1 MNNNTE
7 LKCLKCGSIIRSGAK
22 FCTNCGNQ
30 VATSLN
36 NINKLI
42 VKPSDF
48 PLIYNN
54 SDDSILEY
62 FLSLELKKAGIDEK
76 TSLIPENLLKRKNVF
91 NIIFSILLFIYI
103 SLIFFHFPIYTYIIG
118 AILLIIF
125 YFKTNKYNFMEFL
138 KKEVKARPSE
148 KFSNIVMSTKLLL
161 VEDTSKKTKPLM
173 IISAI
178 AISCLVFLTPHVMYE
193 KMENGYAVRFYTFG
207 LTNYKTAEIPSTYRG
222 ENVVSLRG
230 NTFSNMPYLEKITLP
245 DTIVEIRGQ
254 AFKNCKKLREVNMP
268 KKLEYL
274 GGGAFYNAI
283 SLESIELPD
292 TLTYMGGETF
302 YNAYSLK
309 SVRLSENLSEIR
321 GDSFEYCYALTSITI
336 PDSVT
341 RIGGHAF
348 YGDSNLSE
356 VNISENSSLKEI
368 GSSAFRLCDNLYEIY
383 IPSGTEVNERAFK
396 ESPTEVKRYG
406 ETFSSYY

>member
-125 YFKTNKYNFMEFL
+125 YLKTNKYNFMEFL

-230 NTFSNMPYLEKITLP
+230 NTFSNMPFLEKVTLP

-309 SVRLSENLSEIR
+309 SLRLSENLSEIR
-321 GDSFEYCYALTSITI
+321 GDTFEYCYALTSITI

>member
-7 LKCLKCGSIIRSGAK
+7 LKCLKCGSVIRSGAK
-22 FCTNCGNQ
+22 FCTNCGSQ
-30 VATSLN
+30 VTTSSN
-36 NINKLI
+36 NVNKVI
-42 VKPSDF
+42 VKSSDF

-148 KFSNIVMSTKLLL
+148 KFSNIIMSTKLLL

-173 IISAI
+173 LISAI
-178 AISCLVFLTPHVMYE
+178 AISCLMFLTPHVMYE

-230 NTFSNMPYLEKITLP
+230 NTFSNMPYLEKVTLP

-254 AFKNCKKLREVNMP
+254 AFKNCKKLREVNIP

-321 GDSFEYCYALTSITI
+321 GDSFEYCDALTSITI
-336 PDSVT
+336 PDNVI

-383 IPSGTEVNERAFK
+383 IPSGTEVNSRAFK

>member
-22 FCTNCGNQ
+22 FCTNCGSQ

-36 NINKLI
+36 NINKAI

-125 YFKTNKYNFMEFL
+125 YLKTNKYNFMEFL

-230 NTFSNMPYLEKITLP
+230 NTFSNMPYLEKVTLP

-283 SLESIELPD
+283 SLESIEFPD

>member
-62 FLSLELKKAGIDEK
+62 FLSLELKKVGIDEK

-254 AFKNCKKLREVNMP
+254 AFKNCKKLREVNIP

>member
-22 FCTNCGNQ
+22 FCTNCGSQ
-30 VATSLN
+30 VVTSLN
-36 NINKLI
+36 NINKVI
-42 VKPSDF
+42 VKSSDF

-62 FLSLELKKAGIDEK
+62 FLSLELKKAAIDEK

-230 NTFSNMPYLEKITLP
+230 NTFSNMPYLEKVTLP

-283 SLESIELPD
+283 SLESIEFPD

-321 GDSFEYCYALTSITI
+321 GDTFEYCYALTSITI

>member
-125 YFKTNKYNFMEFL
+125 YLKTNKYNFMEFL

-178 AISCLVFLTPHVMYE
+178 AISCLIFLTPHVMYE

-254 AFKNCKKLREVNMP
+254 AFKNCKKLREVNIP

>member
-125 YFKTNKYNFMEFL
+125 YLKTNKYNFMEFL

-230 NTFSNMPYLEKITLP
+230 NTFSNMPYLEKVTLP

-254 AFKNCKKLREVNMP
+254 AFKNCKKLREVNIP

>member
-230 NTFSNMPYLEKITLP
+230 NTFSNMPYLEKVTLP

-254 AFKNCKKLREVNMP
+254 AFKNCKKLREVNIP

>member
-7 LKCLKCGSIIRSGAK
+7 LKCLKCGSVIRSGAK
-22 FCTNCGNQ
+22 FCTNCGSK
-30 VATSLN
+30 VATSSN
-36 NINKLI
+36 NVNKVI
-42 VKPSDF
+42 VKSSDF

-62 FLSLELKKAGIDEK
+62 FLSSELKKVGIDEK

-103 SLIFFHFPIYTYIIG
+103 SLIFFHFPIYTYIVG

-222 ENVVSLRG
+222 ENVISLRG
-230 NTFSNMPYLEKITLP
+230 NTFSNMPYLEKVTLP

-283 SLESIELPD
+283 SLESIEFPD

-321 GDSFEYCYALTSITI
+321 GDSFEYCDALTSITI
-336 PDSVT
+336 PDNVT

-383 IPSGTEVNERAFK
+383 IPSGTEVNSRAFK

>member
-7 LKCLKCGSIIRSGAK
+7 LKCLKCGSVIRSGAK
-22 FCTNCGNQ
+22 FCTNCGSQ
-30 VATSLN
+30 VATSSN
-36 NINKLI
+36 NVNKVI
-42 VKPSDF
+42 VKSSDF

-178 AISCLVFLTPHVMYE
+178 AISCLMFLTPHVMYE

-230 NTFSNMPYLEKITLP
+230 NTFSNMPYLEK
-245 DTIVEIRGQ
+245 
-254 AFKNCKKLREVNMP
+254 
-268 KKLEYL
+268 
-274 GGGAFYNAI
+274 
-283 SLESIELPD
+283 
-292 TLTYMGGETF
+292 
-302 YNAYSLK
+302 
-309 SVRLSENLSEIR
+309 
-321 GDSFEYCYALTSITI
+321 
-336 PDSVT
+336 
-341 RIGGHAF
+341 
-348 YGDSNLSE
+348 
-356 VNISENSSLKEI
+356 
-368 GSSAFRLCDNLYEIY
+368 
-383 IPSGTEVNERAFK
+383 
-396 ESPTEVKRYG
+396 
-406 ETFSSYY
+406 

>member
-22 FCTNCGNQ
+22 FCTNCGSQ
-30 VATSLN
+30 VSTSLN
-36 NINKLI
+36 NINKVI

-125 YFKTNKYNFMEFL
+125 YLKTNKYNFMEFL

-230 NTFSNMPYLEKITLP
+230 NTFSNMPYLEKVTLP

-283 SLESIELPD
+283 SLESIEFPD

>member
-7 LKCLKCGSIIRSGAK
+7 LKCLKCGSVIISGAK
-22 FCTNCGNQ
+22 FCTNCGSQ
-30 VATSLN
+30 VATSSN
-36 NINKLI
+36 NVNKVI
-42 VKPSDF
+42 VKSSDF

-62 FLSLELKKAGIDEK
+62 FLSLELKKVGIDEK
-76 TSLIPENLLKRKNVF
+76 NSLIPENLLKRKNVF

-148 KFSNIVMSTKLLL
+148 KFSNIIMSTKLLL
-161 VEDTSKKTKPLM
+161 IEDTSKKTKPLM

-178 AISCLVFLTPHVMYE
+178 AISCLMFLTPHVMYE

-230 NTFSNMPYLEKITLP
+230 NTFSNMPYLEKVTLP

-283 SLESIELPD
+283 SLESIEFPD

-321 GDSFEYCYALTSITI
+321 GDSFEYCDALTSITI
-336 PDSVT
+336 PDNVI

-383 IPSGTEVNERAFK
+383 IPASTEVNERAFK

>member
-36 NINKLI
+36 NINKVI

-230 NTFSNMPYLEKITLP
+230 NTFSNMPYLEKVTLP

-254 AFKNCKKLREVNMP
+254 AFKNCKKLREVNIP

>member
-254 AFKNCKKLREVNMP
+254 AFKNCKKLREVNIP

>member
-254 AFKNCKKLREVNMP
+254 AFKNCKKLREVNIP

-309 SVRLSENLSEIR
+309 SLRLSENLSEIR

>member
-254 AFKNCKKLREVNMP
+254 AFKNCKKLRELNIP

>member
-22 FCTNCGNQ
+22 FCTNCGSQ

-36 NINKLI
+36 NINKAI

-125 YFKTNKYNFMEFL
+125 YLKTNKYNFMEFL

-178 AISCLVFLTPHVMYE
+178 AISCLIFLTPHVMYE

-230 NTFSNMPYLEKITLP
+230 NTFSNMPYLEKVTLP

-254 AFKNCKKLREVNMP
+254 AFKNCKKLREVNIP